1 MFPASFDY
9 HRAETVEDAVRL
21 LGGNPD
27 AKLMA
32 GGHSLI
38 PMMKLRLAQPSA
50 VIDIGRITGL
60 AEIEAE
66 EDGVRIGALATH
78 ASLASSSV
86 LAHRCP
92 LISEAAAKIADPAV
106 RNKGTI
112 GGNIAHADPASDL
125 PAALLAAQATVH
137 LHGPDGARE
146 VAADAFFTGLLET
159 DMAESEML
167 IAVTV
172 PGWPAAT
179 GGAYLKHE
187 HPASGYAICGAAAV
201 VTVTAGKVTAARL
214 AFNGVTPV
222 AMAARGVNQA
232 LRGIVA
238 TDNVAIDRAV
248 EHHLVFDDEPLSDI
262 HASGDYRVALATA
275 YGRRALK
282 AARDRA
288 LA

>member
-21 LGGNPD
+21 LDAHPD

-38 PMMKLRLAQPSA
+38 PMMKLRLAQPTA
-50 VIDIGRITGL
+50 VIDIGRIAGL
-60 AEIEAE
+60 ATIEADG
-66 EDGVRIGALATH
+66 DGVRMGALATH
-78 ASLASSSV
+78 AALASSSV
-86 LAHRCP
+86 VARRCP
-92 LISEAAAKIADPAV
+92 LIGEAASKIADPAV
-106 RNKGTI
+106 RNKGTL

-125 PAALLAAQATVH
+125 PAALLAAQATIH
-137 LHGPDGARE
+137 LQGPSGARR
-146 VAADAFFTGLLET
+146 VAVGSYFTGLLET
-159 DMAESEML
+159 DMAENEVL
-167 IAVTV
+167 VAVTV

-179 GGAYLKHE
+179 GAAYLKHE

-201 VTVTAGKVTAARL
+201 VTVTAGKVTAAQL

-232 LRGIVA
+232 LRGVVA
-238 TDNVAIDRAV
+238 TDNVAFDHAV
-248 EHHLVFDDEPLSDI
+248 EHHLVFDDEPLGDI
-262 HASGDYRVALATA
+262 HASGDYRIALAAA
-275 YGRRALK
+275 YGKRALK